1 MLGVASSFLSERFVR
16 WMCPQTSFPAQ
27 RASPRDER
35 RGMQSDEAESA
46 ARSIIATAI
55 RSRQN
60 RAQNTLLPDAEG
72 AAGSSWVEDLLRRC
86 RLCLH
91 PATIGTAVQVVDERR
106 LPNLGLGQACA
117 VGRCIEEADRIFEVF
132 SEAVPQ
138 SLKFR
143 IFASDSTADRRSVTT
158 KAKFAL
164 RRRFT

>member
-106 LPNLGLGQACA
+106 RGEDEDVDPD
-117 VGRCIEEADRIFEVF
+117 REA
-132 SEAVPQ
+132 P
-138 SLKFR
+138 
-143 IFASDSTADRRSVTT
+143 
-158 KAKFAL
+158 AKCE
-164 RRRFT
+164 